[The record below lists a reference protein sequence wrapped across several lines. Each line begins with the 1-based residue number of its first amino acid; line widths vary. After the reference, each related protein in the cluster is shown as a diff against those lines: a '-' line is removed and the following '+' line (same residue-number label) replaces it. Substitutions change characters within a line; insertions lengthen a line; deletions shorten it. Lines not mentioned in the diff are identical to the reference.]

1 MFLKGW
7 DLLKLGVNPVLI
19 LNVQW
24 LGIEFEIY
32 KKKDMQYSAASI
44 DHFADCSKRY
54 APAYLVHLPLRKTP
68 PILLKVIDSF
78 GFIPIC

>member
-32 KKKDMQYSAASI
+32 KKKKICSI
-44 DHFADCSKRY
+44 QQHPSITLLIVQSGTR
-54 APAYLVHLPLRKTP
+54 R
-68 PILLKVIDSF
+68 PI
-78 GFIPIC
+78 